1 MGASAF
7 TAAFGAISGIGI
19 AAFANGLRNLPA
31 FSRAFFRSLA
41 DLGLALDCLS
51 VDAAARHARER
62 PREG

>member
-31 FSRAFFRSLA
+31 FSRA
-41 DLGLALDCLS
+41 
-51 VDAAARHARER
+51 
-62 PREG
+62 